1 MSWNEWRSHD
11 LEAQF
16 NPRTAV
22 GVDVATA
29 SLDLWAT
36 ESKARK
42 VELTGRFDLP
52 YGAHKLMR
60 FDLHLG
66 AANKPII
73 INIHGG
79 YWRALDKA
87 DVNHHMADLAK
98 TGFDHNINYPLC
110 PVSLIR

>member
-36 ESKARK
+36 QSKARK
-42 VELTGRFDLP
+42 VELTGRFDLS
-52 YGAHKLMR
+52 YGAGKCWH
-60 FDLHLG
+60 HCG
-66 AANKPII
+66 
-73 INIHGG
+73 
-79 YWRALDKA
+79 WRYNGSA
-87 DVNHHMADLAK
+87 
-98 TGFDHNINYPLC
+98 TG
-110 PVSLIR
+110 

>member
-52 YGAHKLMR
+52 YGAHQLMR

-66 AANKPII
+66 AADKPII
-73 INIHGG
+73 CLLYTSPSPRDGLLS
-79 YWRALDKA
+79 RMPSSA
-87 DVNHHMADLAK
+87 
-98 TGFDHNINYPLC
+98 
-110 PVSLIR
+110 